1 LDVEPGDES
10 APDESDAEGL
20 GRLCHDVARVSDFE
34 VGKSTL
40 SVTAVYSALDELLTG
55 R

>member
-1 LDVEPGDES
+1 M
-10 APDESDAEGL
+10 
-20 GRLCHDVARVSDFE
+20 VARVSDFG

-40 SVTAVYSALDELLTG
+40 SVKAVYWTLDELLTG